1 MTFRSL
7 SLILNKPTDPSPA
20 PSHATLDYGHYSDD
34 QLIAERERR
43 QRQRDELMLRA
54 DGEAATYTLMVSI
67 DGEVERITN
76 ELVRRA
82 RSRHP
87 SSFNPAS

>member
-7 SLILNKPTDPSPA
+7 SLILNNPTDPSPA
-20 PSHATLDYGHYSDD
+20 PAVGSPDYGSYSDD
-34 QLIAERERR
+34 QLTAERDRR
-43 QRQRDELMLRA
+43 QRQRDELMLHA
-54 DGEAATYTLMVSI
+54 HGDTSTLSLLSSI
-67 DGEVERITN
+67 DGEVERITA
-76 ELVRRA
+76 ELIRRA